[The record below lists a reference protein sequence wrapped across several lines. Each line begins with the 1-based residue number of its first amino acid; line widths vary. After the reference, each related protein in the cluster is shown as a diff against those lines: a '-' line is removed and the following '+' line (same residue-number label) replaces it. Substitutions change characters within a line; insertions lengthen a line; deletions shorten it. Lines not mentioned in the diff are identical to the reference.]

1 MNKTIRYTLT
11 ILMGL
16 GFTTAVTPAQASD
29 LEVSGDMGVVSQYVW
44 RGVTQTN
51 GKTAVQGDLG
61 VSISGLSASVWFSN
75 AYPSPAPQFNNR
87 DVVEF
92 DWTLDYSNSFGDSG
106 VDYSVGA
113 IGYTYL
119 YDSASNFPEIYAGLS
134 YGPVSVTAYYNV
146 KDSFNNA
153 YLRGDTWVDIGLST
167 SIQSFD
173 ISGTISYANWKK
185 DAVNRATTSLFKN
198 GFNLLTLGVSKDI
211 EVAGITVTPSLTAT
225 LPVIGKDAA
234 GNRSIYGATTKSE
247 VVAGLNFAY

>member
-1 MNKTIRYTLT
+1 VNKTIRYTLT

-61 VSISGLSASVWFSN
+61 ASISGLSASVWFSN

-106 VDYSVGA
+106 VGYSVGA